1 MCAAST
7 TQWDDA
13 HMASEANEAQEYVVL
28 ASLDSRPAAERML
41 ASLGRGFRSKA
52 RKGQLSA
59 FVVSANKDGSLKLT
73 QSRVLTAGGVT
84 AALMRVPLALMVGFL
99 GLFSA
104 TRGAQSFG
112 HAVHVREARVG
123 SDEQAAHAIIAR
135 AGAHAAITLVCCEDA
150 DTRDEVAARAA
161 ERASDSWDGSRT
173 EFLAA
178 LDPGSKHDWVR
189 TALDKP
195 PPRTAR
201 Y

>member
-1 MCAAST
+1 
-7 TQWDDA
+7 
-13 HMASEANEAQEYVVL
+13 MASEATEAQEYVVL

-41 ASLGRGFRSKA
+41 TSLGRRFRSKA

-73 QSRVLTAGGVT
+73 QARVLTAGGVT
-84 AALMRVPLALMVGFL
+84 AALMRVPLAWTVGFM
-99 GLFSA
+99 GLFSGA
-104 TRGAQSFG
+104 RGAQSFG
-112 HAVHVREARVG
+112 QAVHVREARVG

-135 AGAHAAITLVCCEDA
+135 AGAHAAIVLVCCKDPE
-150 DTRDEVAARAA
+150 TRDEVAARAA
-161 ERASDSWDGSRT
+161 ERASESWDDSRT

-189 TALDKP
+189 TALGKP

-201 Y
+201 H